1 MALQSWLATWQSALL
16 ASWYQVSSAFLL
28 FIPKFIGAAVVFVV
42 GMLIASWGKRIV
54 EEVLRVARLEDLSKS
69 SGFAGYLQRAHI
81 TMTVSELLGS
91 LVKWLLLLIFFIA
104 SVEILGLTIVS
115 NVLQQLL
122 AYVPNVFAA
131 ALIFGAGFII
141 ANLADGLVRG
151 AFATIDHEAARP
163 VGRLA
168 RGIVIVVA
176 FFAALGQLKIAEE
189 LINNFFQGLTWTMVL
204 IFGLSIGLGGKEL
217 VAKILEDWYK
227 RVNK

>member
-227 RVNK
+227 RVN

>member
-131 ALIFGAGFII
+131 ALIFGAVFII
-141 ANLADGLVRG
+141 ANLAD
-151 AFATIDHEAARP
+151 
-163 VGRLA
+163 
-168 RGIVIVVA
+168 
-176 FFAALGQLKIAEE
+176 
-189 LINNFFQGLTWTMVL
+189 
-204 IFGLSIGLGGKEL
+204 
-217 VAKILEDWYK
+217 
-227 RVNK
+227 